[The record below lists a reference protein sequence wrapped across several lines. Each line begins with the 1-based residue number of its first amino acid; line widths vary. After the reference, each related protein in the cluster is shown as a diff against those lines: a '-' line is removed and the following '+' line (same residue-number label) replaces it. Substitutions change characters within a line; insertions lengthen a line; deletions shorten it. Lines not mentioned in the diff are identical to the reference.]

1 MNNIKPLSNL
11 LELFKFLM
19 AKSNFGTP
27 NFPVKYNLVEENS
40 PKLIVFLG
48 DNGSGKSLLT
58 TQMTAMAKKIHNVS
72 GYSMSMHTRTKEG
85 NFKVFMY
92 EPEEDNSTGVITVS
106 AVMQG
111 VNHCFSN
118 AKKGSDM
125 MLLLDEPTLG
135 LSSRYE
141 RAMGKY
147 LVDNIKENE
156 GNEHFKGVL
165 LVTHSKDMVREIVES
180 GYLPSLV
187 SVNNERT
194 LKEWLDDN
202 SSATVEE
209 LLSLKKTG
217 LERWREVNNYFKN
230 Q

>member
-19 AKSNFGTP
+19 AKSNFGAP

-72 GYSMSMHTRTKEG
+72 GYSMSMNTRTKEG

-111 VNHCFSN
+111 VKHCFSN
-118 AKKGSDM
+118 AQKGSDM

-147 LVDNIKENE
+147 LVDNIKESE
-156 GNEHFKGVL
+156 GSEHFKGVL

-180 GYLPSLV
+180 GYLPSVV